1 MNFLQTGFQLFNMLN
16 AAHSSEERSSS
27 YMAYLW
33 PINRLL
39 WPINRLIMAIYAYK
53 RHIFAHKWP
62 TNGLLMCK
70 NGQNMA
76 Y

>member
-1 MNFLQTGFQLFNMLN
+1 
-16 AAHSSEERSSS
+16 
-27 YMAYLW
+27 MAYLW

-62 TNGLLMCK
+62 TNGLLMVYMAPLWPINDI
-70 NGQNMA
+70 NGLIMGTKGIYTA